1 MKKKSAF
8 LISVVSVALL
18 SVVGWTQLASQKTTN
33 THSAKVEATDEEILF
48 VG

>member
-18 SVVGWTQLASQKTTN
+18 SVVGWTQLASQKTAN
-33 THSAKVEATDEEILF
+33 TLSLRVEAADEEILF